1 MHWKL
6 ALLVC
11 CLHSS
16 LEVGKKMR
24 GGTLCKKLT
33 VKLGEERKRSERQ
46 MKTLA
51 ACLEIAHCK
60 RHTRSTLDNLPE
72 NSNQT
77 EHQCRLLLS
86 LLRLLFAFFF
96 FFFFKTVLFFS
107 VHCGAHLPP
116 GDNEVAE
123 QKRTAA
129 ALSILMI
136 ESCQLVSAAN
146 KTDCPLTFFSQ
157 FVCPNWILLYS
168 PID

>member
-1 MHWKL
+1 MKNRQTDRLLLQLVSTRLDRSSATTVVVVVVVHWKL

-51 ACLEIAHCK
+51 ACLEIAHGK

-96 FFFFKTVLFFS
+96 FYCSF
-107 VHCGAHLPP
+107 
-116 GDNEVAE
+116 
-123 QKRTAA
+123 
-129 ALSILMI
+129 
-136 ESCQLVSAAN
+136 
-146 KTDCPLTFFSQ
+146 
-157 FVCPNWILLYS
+157 FVCTLWCS
-168 PID
+168 PATR